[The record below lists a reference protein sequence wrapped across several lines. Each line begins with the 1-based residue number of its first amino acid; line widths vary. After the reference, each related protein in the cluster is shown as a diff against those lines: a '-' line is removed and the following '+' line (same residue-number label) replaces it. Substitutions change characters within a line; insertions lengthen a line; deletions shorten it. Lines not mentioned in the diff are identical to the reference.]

1 MTIVRQSVL
10 FRHTSIKYTFLFLI
24 LILLVLC
31 PKICI
36 NGATRGLLLWFNT
49 VLPTLFP
56 FFLVT
61 RLILS
66 LNMIP
71 RSLSGFYPV
80 MTGLIAGY
88 PTGAATISEL
98 IKSGQIKLNQG
109 QLLMI
114 ISNNASPGFLIGI
127 AGCICS
133 DVPSGQ
139 YYIWFSTIMSSA
151 VITLLYCKK
160 YLKKTTSMSDTENK
174 VNDKIKTGNIEKNNK
189 LSEYNVDIHENK
201 KNNTAFL
208 GTLEDTMFECFR
220 LLVLIGGYI
229 IIFSILADFSSLI
242 VSGFLPHSI
251 IAGIFEITTGVTLIL
266 SDTGELPV
274 IVKGTAAAALCGF
287 GGISALLQTSGVIR
301 DSGMLLIKYAFH
313 KILCGAAGGA
323 IFYVLYSF
331 R

>member
-1 MTIVRQSVL
+1 M
-10 FRHTSIKYTFLFLI
+10 FRHTSIKYTLLFLI
-24 LILLVLC
+24 LLLLVLC

-66 LNMIP
+66 LNLIP
-71 RSLSGFYPV
+71 RRLSGLYPV

-88 PTGAATISEL
+88 PTGAATIAQL
-98 IKSGQIKLNQG
+98 IKSGKININQG

-127 AGCICS
+127 AGCIC
-133 DVPSGQ
+133 DTIPAGA
-139 YYIWFSTIMSSA
+139 YYIWFCTILSSA
-151 VITLLYCKK
+151 AVTLMYGIKETKRSSCPAGITPD
-160 YLKKTTSMSDTENK
+160 DTYIY
-174 VNDKIKTGNIEKNNK
+174 DDSCG
-189 LSEYNVDIHENK
+189 

-208 GTLEDTMFECFR
+208 NILENTMFECFR

-229 IIFSILADFSSLI
+229 IIFSVLADFSGMI
-242 VSGFLPHSI
+242 ISGYLPHCI
-251 IAGIFEITTGVTLIL
+251 IAGLFEITTGVTLII
-266 SDTGELPV
+266 SEPDGLPV
-274 IVKGTAAAALCGF
+274 LIKGTAAAVLCGF

-301 DSGMLLIKYAFH
+301 DAGLSLSKYAFH
-313 KILCGAAGGA
+313 KVLCGIICGA
-323 IFYVLYSF
+323 LFYISCNFLL
-331 R
+331 

>member
-1 MTIVRQSVL
+1 MITTIVRQSVL
-10 FRHTSIKYTFLFLI
+10 FRHTSMKYTLLFLI
-24 LILLVLC
+24 LILLVLF

-36 NGATRGLLLWFNT
+36 SGATRGLLLWFNT

-66 LNMIP
+66 LNLIP

-98 IKSGQIKLNQG
+98 IKSGQININQG

-139 YYIWFSTIMSSA
+139 YYIWFSTILSSA
-151 VITLLYCKK
+151 VITLLFSTK
-160 YLKKTTSMSDTENK
+160 YLKKHSGSLDTQNTTINEINK
-174 VNDKIKTGNIEKNNK
+174 P
-189 LSEYNVDIHENK
+189 K

-208 GTLEDTMFECFR
+208 STLEDTMFECFR

-229 IIFSILADFSSLI
+229 IIFSILADFSSLV

-251 IAGIFEITTGVTLIL
+251 IAGIFEITTGITMIA
-266 SDTGELPV
+266 SDTTGLPV
-274 IVKGTAAAALCGF
+274 IIKGTAAAALCGF
-287 GGISALLQTSGVIR
+287 GGVSALLQTSGVIR
-301 DSGMLLIKYAFH
+301 DSGLSLSKYTLH
-313 KILCGAAGGA
+313 KLLCGAAGGA
-323 IFYVLYSF
+323 IFYILYSF

>member
-1 MTIVRQSVL
+1 M

-24 LILLVLC
+24 LLLLVLY

-36 NGATRGLLLWFNT
+36 NGASRGLLLWFNT

-66 LNMIP
+66 LNLIP
-71 RSLSGFYPV
+71 RRLSGLYPV

-88 PTGAATISEL
+88 PTGAATIAQL
-98 IKSGQIKLNQG
+98 IKSGKMNINQG

-127 AGCICS
+127 AGCIC
-133 DVPSGQ
+133 DTLPGGT
-139 YYIWFSTIMSSA
+139 YYLWFCTILSSA
-151 VITLLYCKK
+151 AVTIIYGIKGAMCSSRPSRITPDTANVCDEICNDVCIDLSVKK
-160 YLKKTTSMSDTENK
+160 
-174 VNDKIKTGNIEKNNK
+174 
-189 LSEYNVDIHENK
+189 
-201 KNNTAFL
+201 NTAFL
-208 GTLEDTMFECFR
+208 NILENTMFECFR

-229 IIFSILADFSSLI
+229 IIFSILADFSGMI

-251 IAGIFEITTGVTLIL
+251 IAGLFEITTGITLII
-266 SDTGELPV
+266 SDPDSLPV
-274 IVKGTAAAALCGF
+274 LMKGTAAAALCGF

-301 DSGMLLIKYAFH
+301 DSGLSLSKYAFH
-313 KILCGAAGGA
+313 KILCGITCGVL
-323 IFYVLYSF
+323 FYISF
-331 R
+331 QFFL

>member
-1 MTIVRQSVL
+1 MVTTIVRQPVL

-24 LILLVLC
+24 LILLVIF

-36 NGATRGLLLWFNT
+36 DGAARGLLLWFNT

-66 LNMIP
+66 LNLIP
-71 RSLSGFYPV
+71 RSLSAFYPV

-98 IKSGQIKLNQG
+98 IKSGQINVRQG

-127 AGCICS
+127 AGCICG
-133 DVPSGQ
+133 DVPGGQ
-139 YYIWFSTIMSSA
+139 YYIWFSTILSSA
-151 VITLLYCKK
+151 IITLLYSTK
-160 YLKKTTSMSDTENK
+160 YLKKLSANPDTPNIIAEKSRMQGNTAK
-174 VNDKIKTGNIEKNNK
+174 QDPASGLTGKE
-189 LSEYNVDIHENK
+189 K

-229 IIFSILADFSSLI
+229 IIFSVLADFSSLI

-251 IAGIFEITTGVTLIL
+251 IAGTFEITTGITLIM
-266 SDTGELPV
+266 SDAGKLPV
-274 IVKGTAAAALCGF
+274 IIKGTAAAALCGF

-301 DSGMLLIKYAFH
+301 DSGLSLSKYTFH
-313 KILCGAAGGA
+313 KLLCAAAGGV
-323 IFYVLYSF
+323 IFYFMYSF